1 MITTGEITMPP
12 IGNTGNLVS
21 LFEENIFDETQ
32 TDISQLLQLSSQL
45 QTSLDIDSIL
55 TAFSEDIQSMVAH
68 DHLGYGHEEQ
78 GITFSVGKSARHKL
92 SYQLTVND
100 EDLGTLLI
108 SRRRKFKAEE
118 SRQLENLLCALLY
131 PLRNALLYHSALTA
145 AHKDPLTGIDN
156 RAALNEVLDREIELA
171 HRHQRPLGMIVIDID
186 HFKSIN
192 DTYGHSIGDSLLK
205 AMANCAENTIRL
217 SDQLFRYGGEEFV
230 VLLPETDD
238 KGVKRLADRI
248 RRNVAE
254 MDCACEGKHI
264 KMTASFGVATLRK
277 DEDGKALFARTDQAL
292 YQAKKDGRNCTRIAK

>member
-1 MITTGEITMPP
+1 MPP

>member
-1 MITTGEITMPP
+1 MPP
-12 IGNTGNLVS
+12 IGNTGNLVP

-100 EDLGTLLI
+100 EDLGTLLV

-171 HRHQRPLGMIVIDID
+171 QRHQRPLGMIVIDID

-192 DTYGHSIGDSLLK
+192 DTYGHSIGDCLLK
-205 AMANCAENTIRL
+205 AMANCADNTIRL

-230 VLLPETDD
+230 VLSPETDD